1 MVVDGDCSAIQAL
14 GLHAVAEAV
23 CSFEFEPSVPIW
35 ATGTLIHSIHT
46 ELSALR
52 PDFADSFV
60 DIAERRSFSQMSF
73 FLNIFFFKYLFFH
86 KHLFHKY
93 LFLQIS

>member
-60 DIAERRSFSQMSF
+60 DIAERRSFSQYLFSQISF
-73 FLNIFFFKYLFFH
+73 FSNIFFH
-86 KHLFHKY
+86 KHLFHKR